1 MQHVGTHLVTPA
13 GLDIAGELL
22 LLLGFLFVAQ
32 HQQSGLQHGHGS
44 GTVLDLR
51 ALVLHGHHDAGRNV
65 GDTHRGIRGVHALT
79 ARAGG
84 AVGVNA
90 DFGIGHVDV
99 IGRLNERHHFH
110 CREAGLATALVVE
123 RGDTHQTV
131 GAAFHAH
138 ATIRIRGIHLE
149 GGGLDARLFGVGG
162 VHDLGLIPIALR
174 PTQVHAQQHLSEVGG
189 IHTARAG
196 ADGHHCGTFVI
207 FAVEQGLDFHVGQ
220 IVLNAFDFGLRFRQR
235 VGVFFLLTQFHQ
247 RFDVVDA
254 LACGSETLQLG
265 LHCRQFAGHFLRV
278 FGIPVRPPELQD
290 LWPAR
295 SVGRRQA
302 PWKSTRIWRAPRRLP
317 GKNQILPSFTPYIS
331 LCVLYI
337 LSWSLIRL
345 SHNPQLLPRTHILV
359 PILPSREPVSLR
371 MGLQVRGGSYRT
383 KGVKDLRR

>member
-1 MQHVGTHLVTPA
+1 M
-13 GLDIAGELL
+13 
-22 LLLGFLFVAQ
+22 
-32 HQQSGLQHGHGS
+32 
-44 GTVLDLR
+44 
-51 ALVLHGHHDAGRNV
+51 
-65 GDTHRGIRGVHALT
+65 
-79 ARAGG
+79 
-84 AVGVNA
+84 
-90 DFGIGHVDV
+90 
-99 IGRLNERHHFH
+99 
-110 CREAGLATALVVE
+110 
-123 RGDTHQTV
+123 

-278 FGIPVRPPELQD
+278 FGIVPQSRFGRLNFKIFGLRGQSVDVKRLGNR
-290 LWPAR
+290 LVFGAR
-295 SVGRRQA
+295 LADCLG
-302 PWKSTRIWRAPRRLP
+302 KIKFCHRLHHT
-317 GKNQILPSFTPYIS
+317 F
-331 LCVLYI
+331 LYAFFIFCHGASYGFRTI
-337 LSWSLIRL
+337 LSFFHVPTYSFPSCRAANQSRYVWDCRSGEDHTGPKASKTCVDSRNNQTQQHRRSDDDAHRPHHGAATAFSLL
-345 SHNPQLLPRTHILV
+345 AFASVVTHGVLV
-359 PILPSREPVSLR
+359 
-371 MGLQVRGGSYRT
+371 
-383 KGVKDLRR
+383 